1 MPGRLFLLLSLACL
15 ASSCD
20 AEGKVADPPAAA
32 APYVYAGTVERDH
45 AITSRSTGIRYPYH
59 VYLPAG
65 YAGSGRRYPVL
76 YATDGQWNFA
86 AFSRMLDQRRKPM
99 ILVHVEQGGPE
110 PDRRAI
116 DYTADGAPAYGR
128 FLKQELAPLIE
139 ASYRTT
145 AARSFVGTSYGG
157 LLGAI
162 LLSQEAATPFFRNY
176 LLFDGAFWALTAQN
190 LHDEEA
196 RFAVSR
202 RLPVHLVLSSA
213 SAPGNVDDVAAFE
226 ARYRRRA
233 YEGLVI
239 DRRDFD
245 VAHERVAK
253 PSFDWAIDQIDR
265 IDPIDPIDQVS
276 APRGPG
282 R

>member
-1 MPGRLFLLLSLACL
+1 MPGRLILLLSLACL
-15 ASSCD
+15 ASTCD
-20 AEGKVADPPAAA
+20 AEGRVANARAAAAPASAAAQA
-32 APYVYAGTVERDH
+32 APYVYAGTVERDRV
-45 AITSRSTGIRYPYH
+45 ITSRSTGISYPYH
-59 VYLPAG
+59 VYLPVG
-65 YAGSGRRYPVL
+65 YASSGRRYPVL

-145 AARSFVGTSYGG
+145 TARGFVGTSYGG

-162 LLSQEAATPFFRNY
+162 LLSQEDAATPFFRNY
-176 LLFDGAFWALTAQN
+176 LLFDGAFWALTARN
-190 LHDEEA
+190 LHDEQV
-196 RFAVSR
+196 RFAASR

-213 SAPGNVDDVAAFE
+213 SAPGNVDDVIAYE
-226 ARYRRRA
+226 ARYRSRA

-253 PSFDWAIDQIDR
+253 PSFDWAIDQID
-265 IDPIDPIDQVS
+265 
-276 APRGPG
+276 
-282 R
+282 